1 MIEQSEFVSKEA
13 MAEKAA
19 TAFGFN
25 QPSAL
30 DIVHREDYENDVA
43 YIHALTEAQA
53 KMDNPEYQRAARKVA
68 EEDRRRQEKAI
79 REEQRKE
86 YSEILKTVKL
96 SDLDRRTVDTQAAEM
111 ARRDLAAG
119 RIFASDL
126 AGRIEHYAEELTE
139 KKKRDLAAGIQFNRC
154 LRGE

>member
-1 MIEQSEFVSKEA
+1 MIEQSEIVTKESTT
-13 MAEKAA
+13 EKVAA
-19 TAFGFN
+19 ALGFN

-30 DIVHREDYENDVA
+30 DVVRREEFKSDAD
-43 YIHALTEAQA
+43 YIHALTETQA
-53 KMDNPEYQRAARKVA
+53 KMDDPEYQRAARKVA

-96 SDLDRRTVDTQAAEM
+96 SDLDRRTVDTQAAEL